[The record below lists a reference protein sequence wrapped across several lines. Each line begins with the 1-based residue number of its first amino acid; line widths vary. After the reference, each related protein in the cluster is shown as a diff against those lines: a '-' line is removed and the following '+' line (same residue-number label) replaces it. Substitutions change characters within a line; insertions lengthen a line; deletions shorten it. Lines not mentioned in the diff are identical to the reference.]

1 MENNFNF
8 YFKKNNLPHAI
19 VFLSV
24 DEMALSEA
32 STYFCKLILCDDEN
46 SDLISKK
53 IEHKNHADILFFP
66 QEKDVIS
73 VDEMLK
79 IVEEAYVCPYESNSK
94 IFVLNNFENTSVL
107 AQNKL
112 LKTLEEPPQ
121 NVYFVLNVKNEQLV
135 LPTIMS
141 RCQKIYLPKFDNQK
155 IQESLSEFNLTDE
168 QKQDIISYANGAMK
182 KAKDFALKEN
192 FFEILAFCFELLKN
206 YKTSSKAI
214 LYAKTLYSLKDDFLL
229 FLNLFNK
236 ILEDVIYF
244 KLGLNFLI
252 KNNQRLS
259 DYEVIAKE
267 YKINALTE
275 ISKSL
280 SLINEK
286 LKRNC
291 NQNII
296 IDNFLMKILE
306 EKTKWQ

>member
-8 YFKKNNLPHAI
+8 YFKKNSLPHAI
-19 VFLSV
+19 VLLSV
-24 DEMALSEA
+24 DEMALGEA
-32 STYFCKLILCDDEN
+32 STYFCKLILCGDEN
-46 SDLISKK
+46 DVLISKK
-53 IEHKNHADILFFP
+53 IEHKNHADVLFFP

-141 RCQKIYLPKFDNQK
+141 RCQKIYLPKFDKQK
-155 IQESLSEFNLTDE
+155 IAESLSEFNLSYE
-168 QKQDIISYANGAMK
+168 QKQDIISYSNGAIK

-192 FFEILAFCFELLKN
+192 FFEILDFCFEMLKN
-206 YKTSSKAI
+206 YKSSSKAI
-214 LYAKTLYSLKDDFLL
+214 LYAKTLYSFKDDFLL
-229 FLNLFNK
+229 FLNLFN
-236 ILEDVIYF
+236 IMIEDVIYL
-244 KLGLNFLI
+244 KLNLNSLI
-252 KNNQRLS
+252 KNNQRLN
-259 DYEVIAKE
+259 DYKLISKE
-267 YKINALTE
+267 YSINALTE
-275 ISKSL
+275 ISKYL
-280 SLINEK
+280 SLMSEK